1 MANKQKT
8 YFTTPLGRG
17 RYVWLTKP
25 DTKYNKEGKYKTDL
39 ICAADEASDL
49 IKLVEQVK
57 DTNTF
62 QDAPKM
68 PFSTDEETGE
78 IVFSLGSKFPPQFF
92 DSQGQVIASANV
104 PRLMG
109 GSQLRLSGSITTYD
123 MGGNVGS
130 GITLNINRVQIVEAV
145 EASGGGGGFDA
156 VEGGFVAEAEETFDA
171 PQVEAKQEAAQEAV
185 KF

>member
-1 MANKQKT
+1 MANQNKT

-25 DTKYNKEGKYKTDL
+25 DTKYDTEGKYKTDL
-39 ICAADEASDL
+39 ICDNGDAADLVA
-49 IKLVEQVK
+49 LVEQVK
-57 DTNTF
+57 ANTNF
-62 QDAPKM
+62 KDDPAL

-78 IVFSLGSKFPPQFF
+78 IVFKLTTKFPPQFF
-92 DSQGQVIASANV
+92 DSQGQVIPAGNV

-123 MGGNVGS
+123 MGGKVGS

-145 EASGGGGGFDA
+145 EASGGGGGFEA

-171 PQVEAKQEAAQEAV
+171 PQKEAAPKEAV
-185 KF
+185 NF